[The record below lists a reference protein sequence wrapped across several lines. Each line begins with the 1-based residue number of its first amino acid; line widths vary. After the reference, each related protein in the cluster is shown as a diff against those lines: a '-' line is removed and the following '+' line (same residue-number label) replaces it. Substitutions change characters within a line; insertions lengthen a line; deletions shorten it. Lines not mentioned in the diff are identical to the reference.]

1 MSQKNLNNSKNVKKR
16 VKKRQKKTHTQNQNE
31 QNNNLMVKNDI
42 ITEKTRVG
50 G

>member
-1 MSQKNLNNSKNVKKR
+1 MSQKNLNNSKNVKNGSKN
-16 VKKRQKKTHTQNQNE
+16 VKKTHTQNQNE

>member
-16 VKKRQKKTHTQNQNE
+16 VKKRQKTHTQNQNE

>member
-1 MSQKNLNNSKNVKKR
+1 MSQKNLNNSKNVKNGSKN
-16 VKKRQKKTHTQNQNE
+16 VKKTHTKNQNE